1 MGRGKRFGSAI
12 FIGVAALVVVGAG
25 AALGWRVWRGPHVVT
40 SVVQKKTI
48 VRSLV
53 VSGRVSA
60 AGRATLG
67 ATASGVVQRVL
78 FREGQRVKR
87 GEVLAELDRREL
99 QASVDQARA
108 AVRQS
113 NERLQEIS
121 KLSGPVADQS
131 LRQLSAALS
140 RAEADWQRAETM
152 LKSGAISAK
161 EHETAAYNYE
171 LARSQ
176 LAAAKAQAQATGQ
189 GGVARQQAEAS
200 RDAALAQL
208 RAAEARLAQASVVA
222 PADGVL
228 LERQIEPGDVVSI
241 GRTLFVFQ
249 SDYETNLKIHP
260 DEKALADLK
269 LGQQAIATADAFP
282 DVTFAARVAYI
293 APSVDPERATVEV
306 RLVVDQPP
314 PFLRPEMTVSVD
326 IELGRSNDAIAV
338 PSVDVRD
345 ARSSEPWVLV
355 VDDGRAKR
363 QVVALGLR
371 GRELTEVRRGLSPGQ
386 IVVAGTERVRDGDRV
401 KAK

>member
-1 MGRGKRFGSAI
+1 MGSGKRVRSLI
-12 FIGVAALVVVGAG
+12 LIGAVALAVMGGG
-25 AALGWRVWRGPHVVT
+25 AAIGWRALRGPRVAT
-40 SVVQKKTI
+40 SVVQQKTI

-87 GEVLAELDRREL
+87 GDVLAELDRREL
-99 QASVDQARA
+99 QAAVDQARA

-113 NERLQEIS
+113 NERLQEIA

-131 LRQLSAALS
+131 LRQLSAAFA

-152 LKSGAISAK
+152 LKSGAISTK
-161 EHETAAYNYE
+161 EHETASYNYE

-200 RDAALAQL
+200 RDAAQAQL

-241 GRTLFVFQ
+241 GRTLFIFQ

-269 LGQQAIATADAFP
+269 LGQKALATADAFP
-282 DVTFAARVAYI
+282 DVTFGARVAYI
-293 APSVDPERATVEV
+293 APSIDPERATVEV

-314 PFLRPEMTVSVD
+314 PFLLPEMTVSVD
-326 IELGRSNDAIAV
+326 IELGRTENAIAIA
-338 PSVDVRD
+338 SGDIRD
-345 ARSSEPWVLV
+345 ARSAEPWVLV
-355 VDDGRAKR
+355 LTEGRAQR

-371 GRELTEVRRGLSPGQ
+371 GRELTEVRRGLTPGQ
-386 IVVAGTERVRDGDRV
+386 VVVAGTERVGDGDRV
-401 KAK
+401 TAK